1 MATDDNYPTGFSIDM
16 SLDSD
21 NQVVDD
27 EQLNQLLATTAQWPS
42 DLPVEDLTGEVQDLM
57 MRYKKF
63 FFHCPAFEY

>member
-1 MATDDNYPTGFSIDM
+1 M

-57 MRYKKF
+57 MRYKKI